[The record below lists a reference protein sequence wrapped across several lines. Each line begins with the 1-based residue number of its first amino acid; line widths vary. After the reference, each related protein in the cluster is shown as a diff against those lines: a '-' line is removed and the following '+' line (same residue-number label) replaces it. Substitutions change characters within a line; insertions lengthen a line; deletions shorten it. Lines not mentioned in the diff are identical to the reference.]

1 MERREGNETAF
12 QSIYNISRMSYPT
25 YRPILPRSH
34 RFSSIPPYLRR
45 LLQKSRS
52 SVRHLCA
59 CSSGFT
65 CVLLLC
71 LSPLH
76 WVQFVVLKDRQKLL
90 AGLWTLCHHDLCWGN
105 TSKAPYY
112 LQFSRA
118 FFLASAF
125 TILIIIIWLSISL
138 TKGTGD
144 KTCIDLGISI
154 FCFISGACL
163 LSCLIFFLVQVK
175 LYSKNVLE
183 PHFLIVYHVNWWG
196 SIFYMVLG
204 FLSVLNHL
212 SSRVPPPDQNL
223 LVIPI
228 TRIRVG
234 NIATVKSS
242 LSEGRDSGVSSRV
255 SKAPERQLSSVVQ
268 SRAQAE
274 AKT

>member
-105 TSKAPYY
+105 TSKAP
-112 LQFSRA
+112 
-118 FFLASAF
+118 
-125 TILIIIIWLSISL
+125 
-138 TKGTGD
+138 
-144 KTCIDLGISI
+144 C
-154 FCFISGACL
+154 ACL